1 MCVPPALFSLAWLL
15 LELTINSI
23 DATVGLLFLCVN
35 GSWPNPLGFTAMQEA
50 FFEAFAIVCQLL
62 FMGTLSCELTAL
74 KRVVEDRDYL
84 ELERAE

>member
-1 MCVPPALFSLAWLL
+1 M
-15 LELTINSI
+15 
-23 DATVGLLFLCVN
+23 
-35 GSWPNPLGFTAMQEA
+35 GFTAVQEA

-62 FMGTLSCELTAL
+62 FMGTLACELTLL